1 MIKYGVMKGGSTA
14 GFFEKSK
21 LPIYEL
27 MWEFM
32 SGPQMDQVQ
41 VGSNAEGIEKVIEAD
56 GKYAYFMES
65 SSIDYLV
72 ERECRVTKIGGNLD
86 TKVRNSSL
94 FYIYNSLMP
103 TYDLPPKHLGLWYC
117 YG

>member
-1 MIKYGVMKGGSTA
+1 MKGGSTA

-86 TKVRNSSL
+86 TKVRKTL
-94 FYIYNSLMP
+94 FYNNNSLMP
-103 TYDLPPKHLGLWYC
+103 TYVFTSKHLGLWYC

>member
-1 MIKYGVMKGGSTA
+1 MKGGSTA
-14 GFFEKSK
+14 GFFEKSNM
-21 LPIYEL
+21 PIYMT

-32 SGPQMDQVQ
+32 SGPQIDQVQ

-86 TKVRNSSL
+86 TKVRRKAILKAASLYGSSEL
-94 FYIYNSLMP
+94 IAIFSWEIYSLS
-103 TYDLPPKHLGLWYC
+103 HE
-117 YG
+117 

>member
-1 MIKYGVMKGGSTA
+1 MKGGSTA

-86 TKVRNSSL
+86 TKVRNITFSTIS
-94 FYIYNSLMP
+94 NSLMP
-103 TYDLPPKHLGLWYC
+103 TYDLPSIHIGLWYC

>member
-1 MIKYGVMKGGSTA
+1 MKGGSTA

-86 TKVRNSSL
+86 TKVRKTL
-94 FYIYNSLMP
+94 FGIYNSLMP
-103 TYDLPPKHLGLWYC
+103 TYDFTSKHLGLWYC

>member
-1 MIKYGVMKGGSTA
+1 MKGGSTA

-86 TKVRNSSL
+86 TKVREIVHFFTISNS
-94 FYIYNSLMP
+94 FKP
-103 TYDLPPKHLGLWYC
+103 TYVLTSKHLGLWYC

>member
-1 MIKYGVMKGGSTA
+1 MKGGSTA

-86 TKVRNSSL
+86 TKV
-94 FYIYNSLMP
+94 
-103 TYDLPPKHLGLWYC
+103 
-117 YG
+117 